1 MQLTP
6 EQEALVRAWAAEG
19 ATLSDI
25 QTRLADE
32 CGVRLSYLDTRFL
45 LLDLKVDLV
54 EKTKKEPPPRN
65 LESGAPAAGFGS
77 PDGGAGERSEP
88 EGVDPDD
95 DAYGAA
101 PPLPGE
107 EYGEPADAADAPGGP
122 GAEPPAPADAGA
134 GEASTLTVDLARIQR
149 PGFAASGSV
158 TCSDG
163 VKGEWGIDA
172 YGRLALAFPD
182 NKGYRPSAAD
192 QQAFMQRLRSLLS
205 GGY

>member
-65 LESGAPAAGFGS
+65 LESGGTAAGFGS

-88 EGVDPDD
+88 EGVESDD

-107 EYGEPADAADAPGGP
+107 EPPDAADSGSPDG
-122 GAEPPAPADAGA
+122 GA
-134 GEASTLTVDLARIQR
+134 GERSEPEGVASTLTVDLARIQR

-192 QQAFMQRLRSLLS
+192 QRAFMQQLRSLLS

>member
-54 EKTKKEPPPRN
+54 EKTKKEPPPPAAVAA
-65 LESGAPAAGFGS
+65 APAAGGSGEES
-77 PDGGAGERSEP
+77 PDRW
-88 EGVDPDD
+88 DD
-95 DAYGAA
+95 EDAYGAA
-101 PPLPGE
+101 PPLPGD
-107 EYGEPADAADAPGGP
+107 EYGEPADAADAAGGP
-122 GAEPPAPADAGA
+122 GTEPPSPAPADAGA
-134 GEASTLTVDLARIQR
+134 PGASTLTVDLARIQR

-163 VKGEWGIDA
+163 VKGEWGIDN

-192 QQAFMQRLRSLLS
+192 QQAFMQQLRSLLS

>member
-6 EQEALVRAWAAEG
+6 EQEGLVRAWAAEG
-19 ATLSDI
+19 ASLSDI

-32 CGVRLSYLDTRFL
+32 CGLHLSYLETRFL

-54 EKTKKEPPPRN
+54 EKTKKEPPPRD
-65 LESGAPAAGFGS
+65 LAAAPAA
-77 PDGGAGERSEP
+77 PAGGAGE
-88 EGVDPDD
+88 GAPDRWD
-95 DAYGAA
+95 DAAEDDYGAV
-101 PPLPGE
+101 PPLPGGE
-107 EYGEPADAADAPGGP
+107 DPYGEPADAADAAPGP
-122 GAEPPAPADAGA
+122 GAEPPPPGGA
-134 GEASTLTVDLARIQR
+134 GASTLTVELARIQR

-192 QQAFMQRLRSLLS
+192 QQAFMQQLRGLLS

>member
-1 MQLTP
+1 MQITP

-54 EKTKKEPPPRN
+54 EKTKKEPPP
-65 LESGAPAAGFGS
+65 PAA
-77 PDGGAGERSEP
+77 PDPIGGAGASPDRL
-88 EGVDPDD
+88 DDD

-107 EYGEPADAADAPGGP
+107 EPADDGYADPAGAP
-122 GAEPPAPADAGA
+122 GAEPPPPADAAAPG
-134 GEASTLTVDLARIQR
+134 ASTLQVDLARIQR

-163 VKGEWGIDA
+163 VKGEWGIDN

-182 NKGYRPSAAD
+182 NRGYRPSAAD
-192 QQAFMQRLRSLLS
+192 QQAFMQQLRSLLS

>member
-65 LESGAPAAGFGS
+65 LESGGPAAGGPGAEA
-77 PDGGAGERSEP
+77 PDRL
-88 EGVDPDD
+88 DD
-95 DAYGAA
+95 EDAYGAA

-107 EYGEPADAADAPGGP
+107 EPPDDTLPEEAP
-122 GAEPPAPADAGA
+122 PPAPADAGSA
-134 GEASTLTVDLARIQR
+134 EGSSTLTVDLARIQR

-192 QQAFMQRLRSLLS
+192 QRAFMQQLRSLLS

>member
-6 EQEALVRAWAAEG
+6 QQEALVRAWAAEG

-32 CGVRLSYLDTRFL
+32 CGLRLSYLDTRFL

-54 EKTKKEPPPRN
+54 EKTRKDPPPRD
-65 LESGAPAAGFGS
+65 LAAAAPE
-77 PDGGAGERSEP
+77 GGADAYGSAGDAEEP
-88 EGVDPDD
+88 PVED

-107 EYGEPADAADAPGGP
+107 EDPGAAGGADADGAAGGA
-122 GAEPPAPADAGA
+122 GEPPAPLEDDAAPG
-134 GEASTLTVDLARIQR
+134 ASTLTVELARIQR

-182 NKGYRPSAAD
+182 NRGYRPSAAD
-192 QQAFMQRLRSLLS
+192 QQAFMQQLRGLLA

>member
-1 MQLTP
+1 MQITP
-6 EQEALVRAWAAEG
+6 QQEALVRAWAAEG

-32 CGVRLSYLDTRFL
+32 CGLRLSYLDTRFL

-54 EKTKKEPPPRN
+54 EKTKKDPPPRN
-65 LESGAPAAGFGS
+65 LESGYSAGFGS
-77 PDGGAGERSEP
+77 PAGGAGERSEP
-88 EGVDPDD
+88 EGV
-95 DAYGAA
+95 
-101 PPLPGE
+101 PG
-107 EYGEPADAADAPGGP
+107 
-122 GAEPPAPADAGA
+122 
-134 GEASTLTVDLARIQR
+134 ASTLTVDLARIQR

-163 VKGEWGIDA
+163 VKGEWGIDN

>member
-32 CGVRLSYLDTRFL
+32 CGLRLSYLDTRFL

-54 EKTKKEPPPRN
+54 EKTKKEPPP
-65 LESGAPAAGFGS
+65 PAAIPAAAAPGGSGEES
-77 PDGGAGERSEP
+77 PDRWGEA
-88 EGVDPDD
+88 D

-107 EYGEPADAADAPGGP
+107 EYGEPADAAEPP
-122 GAEPPAPADAGA
+122 PPAPADAAAPG
-134 GEASTLTVDLARIQR
+134 ASTLKVDLARIQR

-192 QQAFMQRLRSLLS
+192 QQAFMRQLRSLLS

>member
-1 MQLTP
+1 MQITP
-6 EQEALVRAWAAEG
+6 QQEALVRAWAEEG

-32 CGVRLSYLDTRFL
+32 CGLRLSYLDTRFL

-54 EKTKKEPPPRN
+54 EKTKKDPPPRD
-65 LESGAPAAGFGS
+65 LAAPAAGGSGEES
-77 PDGGAGERSEP
+77 PDRW
-88 EGVDPDD
+88 DD
-95 DAYGAA
+95 AADGDAYGAA

-107 EYGEPADAADAPGGP
+107 EYAEPAEDSGPAGGS
-122 GAEPPAPADAGA
+122 GAEPPSPA
-134 GEASTLTVDLARIQR
+134 GEAAAPGASTLTVDLARIQR

-163 VKGEWGIDA
+163 VKGEWGIDN

-192 QQAFMQRLRSLLS
+192 QQAFMEKLRALLS
-205 GGY
+205 AGY

>member
-65 LESGAPAAGFGS
+65 LESGGAAGGPGAEA
-77 PDGGAGERSEP
+77 PDRL
-88 EGVDPDD
+88 DD
-95 DAYGAA
+95 EDAYGAA

-107 EYGEPADAADAPGGP
+107 EYGEPADEADAAGDP
-122 GAEPPAPADAGA
+122 GAEPPSPADAGA
-134 GEASTLTVDLARIQR
+134 PGASTLTVDLARIQR

-192 QQAFMQRLRSLLS
+192 QQAFMQQLRSLLS

>member
-6 EQEALVRAWAAEG
+6 EQQQKVRDWAADG
-19 ATLSDI
+19 ASLSDI

-32 CGVRLSYLDTRFL
+32 CGVRLSYLETRFL

-54 EKTKKEPPPRN
+54 EKTKKSAPPPD
-65 LESGAPAAGFGS
+65 LAAAPAAPAEPEPD
-77 PDGGAGERSEP
+77 PDG
-88 EGVDPDD
+88 
-95 DAYGAA
+95 YGAV

-107 EYGEPADAADAPGGP
+107 EYDGPDDAADTAESS
-122 GAEPPAPADAGA
+122 GAEPPSPSDGAPAG
-134 GEASTLTVDLARIQR
+134 SVQVDLARIQR
-149 PGFAASGSV
+149 PGFAASGSI

-163 VKGEWGIDA
+163 VKGEWGIDN

-182 NKGYRPSAAD
+182 NKGYRPTPAD
-192 QQAFMQRLRSLLS
+192 QQAFMQQLRSLLS

>member
-6 EQEALVRAWAAEG
+6 EQEAKVRAWAAEG
-19 ATLSDI
+19 ASLSDI

-32 CGVRLSYLDTRFL
+32 CGVRLSYLETRFL

-54 EKTKKEPPPRN
+54 EKPKKSPPPPD
-65 LESGAPAAGFGS
+65 LPAS
-77 PDGGAGERSEP
+77 GGAGVP
-88 EGVDPDD
+88 PADD
-95 DAYGAA
+95 YGAA

-107 EYGEPADAADAPGGP
+107 PGGS
-122 GAEPPAPADAGA
+122 GAEPPPYADDPYGEPEGA
-134 GEASTLTVDLARIQR
+134 GV
-149 PGFAASGSV
+149 P
-158 TCSDG
+158 
-163 VKGEWGIDA
+163 EWGIDN

-192 QQAFMQRLRSLLS
+192 QQAFMQKLRELLS

>member
-54 EKTKKEPPPRN
+54 EKTKKEPPPP
-65 LESGAPAAGFGS
+65 AAAGFAAAGGPGAEA
-77 PDGGAGERSEP
+77 PDRL
-88 EGVDPDD
+88 DD
-95 DAYGAA
+95 EDAYGAA

-107 EYGEPADAADAPGGP
+107 EYGEPADAAEPP
-122 GAEPPAPADAGA
+122 PPAPADAAAPG
-134 GEASTLTVDLARIQR
+134 ASTLKVELARIQR

-192 QQAFMQRLRSLLS
+192 QRAFMQQLRSLLS

>member
-1 MQLTP
+1 MQITP
-6 EQEALVRAWAAEG
+6 QQEALVRAWAAEG

-32 CGVRLSYLDTRFL
+32 CGLRLSYLDTRFL

-54 EKTKKEPPPRN
+54 EKTKKDPPPRD
-65 LESGAPAAGFGS
+65 LAAPAAGGSGEES
-77 PDGGAGERSEP
+77 PDRW
-88 EGVDPDD
+88 DD
-95 DAYGAA
+95 AADGDAYGAA

-107 EYGEPADAADAPGGP
+107 GYAEPAEDSGPAGGS
-122 GAEPPAPADAGA
+122 GAEPPPPA
-134 GEASTLTVDLARIQR
+134 GEAAAPGASTLTVDLARIQR

-163 VKGEWGIDA
+163 VKGEWGIDN

-192 QQAFMQRLRSLLS
+192 QQAFMQQLRSLLS

>member
-1 MQLTP
+1 MQITP
-6 EQEALVRAWAAEG
+6 QQEALVRAWAAEG

-32 CGVRLSYLDTRFL
+32 CGLRLSYLDTRFL

-54 EKTKKEPPPRN
+54 EKTKKDPPPRN
-65 LESGAPAAGFGS
+65 LESGYSAGFGS
-77 PDGGAGERSEP
+77 PAGGAGERSEP
-88 EGVDPDD
+88 EGV
-95 DAYGAA
+95 
-101 PPLPGE
+101 PG
-107 EYGEPADAADAPGGP
+107 
-122 GAEPPAPADAGA
+122 
-134 GEASTLTVDLARIQR
+134 ASTLTVDLARIQR

-163 VKGEWGIDA
+163 VKGEWGIDN

-192 QQAFMQRLRSLLS
+192 QQAFMQQLRSLLS
-205 GGY
+205 GGYGE

>member
-1 MQLTP
+1 MQITP
-6 EQEALVRAWAAEG
+6 QQEALVRAWAAEG

-32 CGVRLSYLDTRFL
+32 CGLRLSYLDTRFL

-54 EKTKKEPPPRN
+54 EKTKKDPPPRN

-88 EGVDPDD
+88 EGVDPDG

-107 EYGEPADAADAPGGP
+107 EPADAADPGS
-122 GAEPPAPADAGA
+122 PAGGA
-134 GEASTLTVDLARIQR
+134 GERSEPEGVPGASTLTVDLARIQR

-163 VKGEWGIDA
+163 VKGEWGIDN

>member
-6 EQEALVRAWAAEG
+6 EQEAKVRAWAADG
-19 ATLSDI
+19 ASLSDI

-32 CGVRLSYLDTRFL
+32 CGVRLSYLETRFL

-54 EKTKKEPPPRN
+54 EKTKKSPPPPD
-65 LESGAPAAGFGS
+65 LPAS
-77 PDGGAGERSEP
+77 GGAGVP
-88 EGVDPDD
+88 PADD
-95 DAYGAA
+95 YGTA

-107 EYGEPADAADAPGGP
+107 PEGS
-122 GAEPPAPADAGA
+122 GAEPPPYADDPYGEPEGAGVPPADAP
-134 GEASTLTVDLARIQR
+134 ASSVQVDLARIQR
-149 PGFAASGSV
+149 PGFAASGSI

-163 VKGEWGIDA
+163 VKGEWGIDN

-192 QQAFMQRLRSLLS
+192 QQAFMQKLRELLS

>member
-1 MQLTP
+1 MQITP
-6 EQEALVRAWAAEG
+6 QQEALVRAWAAEG

-32 CGVRLSYLDTRFL
+32 CGLRLSYLDTRFL

-54 EKTKKEPPPRN
+54 EKTKKDPPPRD
-65 LESGAPAAGFGS
+65 LAAPAAGGSGEES
-77 PDGGAGERSEP
+77 PDRW
-88 EGVDPDD
+88 DD
-95 DAYGAA
+95 AADGDAYGAA

-107 EYGEPADAADAPGGP
+107 EYAEPVEDSGPAGGS
-122 GAEPPAPADAGA
+122 GAEPPPPA
-134 GEASTLTVDLARIQR
+134 GEAAAPGASTLTVDLARIQR

-163 VKGEWGIDA
+163 VKGEWGIDN

-192 QQAFMQRLRSLLS
+192 QQAFMQQLRSLLS

>member
-6 EQEALVRAWAAEG
+6 QQEALVRAWAAEG

-32 CGVRLSYLDTRFL
+32 CGLRLSYLDTRFL

-54 EKTKKEPPPRN
+54 EKTRKDPPPRD
-65 LESGAPAAGFGS
+65 LAAAPE
-77 PDGGAGERSEP
+77 GGADAYGSAGDE
-88 EGVDPDD
+88 

-107 EYGEPADAADAPGGP
+107 EDPGAAGGADADGAAGGA
-122 GAEPPAPADAGA
+122 GEPPAPLEDDAAPG
-134 GEASTLTVDLARIQR
+134 ASTLTVELARIQR

-182 NKGYRPSAAD
+182 NRGYRPSAAD
-192 QQAFMQRLRSLLS
+192 QQAFMQQLRGLLA

>member
-6 EQEALVRAWAAEG
+6 EQEGLVRAWAAEG
-19 ATLSDI
+19 ASLSDI

-32 CGVRLSYLDTRFL
+32 CGLHLSYLDTRFL

-54 EKTKKEPPPRN
+54 EKTKKEPPPRD
-65 LESGAPAAGFGS
+65 LAAAPAPPA
-77 PDGGAGERSEP
+77 GGAGE
-88 EGVDPDD
+88 DAPDRWD
-95 DAYGAA
+95 DAAEDDYGAA
-101 PPLPGE
+101 PPLPGGE
-107 EYGEPADAADAPGGP
+107 DPYGEPADAAGAAPGP
-122 GAEPPAPADAGA
+122 GAEPPPPGGA
-134 GEASTLTVDLARIQR
+134 GASTLTVELARIQR

-192 QQAFMQRLRSLLS
+192 QQAFMQQLRGLLS

>member
-1 MQLTP
+1 MQITP
-6 EQEALVRAWAAEG
+6 QQEALVRAWAAEG

-32 CGVRLSYLDTRFL
+32 CGLRLSYLDTRFL

-54 EKTKKEPPPRN
+54 EKTKKDPPPRD
-65 LESGAPAAGFGS
+65 LAAPAAGGSGEES
-77 PDGGAGERSEP
+77 PDRW
-88 EGVDPDD
+88 DD
-95 DAYGAA
+95 AADGDAYGAA

-107 EYGEPADAADAPGGP
+107 EYAEPAEEPADAADPGS
-122 GAEPPAPADAGA
+122 PAGGA
-134 GEASTLTVDLARIQR
+134 GERSEPEGVPGASTLTVDLARIQR

-163 VKGEWGIDA
+163 VKGEWGIDN

>member
-6 EQEALVRAWAAEG
+6 EQEALVRAWAADG

-54 EKTKKEPPPRN
+54 EKTKKEPPP
-65 LESGAPAAGFGS
+65 PAAIPAAAAPGGSGEES
-77 PDGGAGERSEP
+77 PDRWGEA
-88 EGVDPDD
+88 D

-107 EYGEPADAADAPGGP
+107 EYGEPADAAEPP
-122 GAEPPAPADAGA
+122 PPAPADAAAPG
-134 GEASTLTVDLARIQR
+134 ASTLKVDLARIQR

-182 NKGYRPSAAD
+182 NQGYRPSPAD
-192 QQAFMQRLRSLLS
+192 QQAFMQQLRSLLS